1 MFISFIS
8 NAKST
13 PKIQNKIQKFQ
24 NNKVALAI
32 DLSKSLII
40 GKNQLEFSTMKTVDN
55 LFEFIK
61 KNKSSLEFKFYK
73 NFKRLCISTSNR

>member
-1 MFISFIS
+1 ML
-8 NAKST
+8 NLLQ
-13 PKIQNKIQKFQ
+13 KIQIKNSKVP

-32 DLSKSLII
+32 DVSKSLII
-40 GKNQLEFSTMKTVDN
+40 DKNQLEFPTMKMKTADN

-73 NFKRLCISTSNR
+73 NFKDYVY